1 MKKRCALLS
10 VILVIFFAF
19 GFSNAMAKP
28 EIEMNY
34 ADWNP
39 PQANITQ
46 ITLAMIDRM
55 EKNSNGRIK
64 INTYLSSAL
73 LKQSE
78 VYRGVQKG
86 LADFAYF
93 GPNVPGS
100 PVRMGDLIS
109 LPFLG
114 ISNHEMTGVVYEKLF
129 RSSPD
134 LQGEYKGVLVKGI
147 FGIPN
152 DNLHFKNRAVHV
164 PADMK
169 GMKLLTVGTRT
180 NYVRALGGVP
190 VMIDPGEWYMSLDK
204 GLVEGMYFL
213 TPVIGVFKL
222 ESQFNYH
229 TVIDSSATVN
239 MFIYNEKKWNQLPK
253 DLQAVMDEAFRWRVT
268 EIDKFHYEDEAQ
280 IYKTLKDMGHEIY
293 HPTAD
298 EMKLWADAAIPV
310 QKAWIEDA
318 EKKGFP
324 AQKVFN
330 QLMETIA
337 DVKSTWK
344 K

>member
-1 MKKRCALLS
+1 
-10 VILVIFFAF
+10 
-19 GFSNAMAKP
+19 
-28 EIEMNY
+28 
-34 ADWNP
+34 
-39 PQANITQ
+39 
-46 ITLAMIDRM
+46 
-55 EKNSNGRIK
+55 
-64 INTYLSSAL
+64 
-73 LKQSE
+73 
-78 VYRGVQKG
+78 
-86 LADFAYF
+86 
-93 GPNVPGS
+93 
-100 PVRMGDLIS
+100 MGDLIS

-129 RSSPD
+129 RNSPD

-253 DLQAVMDEAFRWRVT
+253 TCRR
-268 EIDKFHYEDEAQ
+268 
-280 IYKTLKDMGHEIY
+280 
-293 HPTAD
+293 
-298 EMKLWADAAIPV
+298 
-310 QKAWIEDA
+310 
-318 EKKGFP
+318 
-324 AQKVFN
+324 
-330 QLMETIA
+330 
-337 DVKSTWK
+337 SWK
-344 K
+344 KHSAGG